1 MGVVLEIVLVD
12 GSSVGDCPG
21 RWGVVLEIVLVDGGN
36 VRNSPGRW
44 E

>member
-12 GSSVGDCPG
+12 GSSVRD
-21 RWGVVLEIVLVDGGN
+21 VLVDGGN
-36 VRNSPGRW
+36 VRDSPGRW